1 MSNFNSLSDPNS
13 MEQANDV
20 AAFKQFE
27 HDGWEQSVAAY
38 DHRFGSLTTQMI
50 MPLIRELK
58 PTKGEKLL
66 DIATGPGYVAAKGR
80 DCGCI
85 VSAIDISE
93 AMIARA
99 REAFPQGIDFRVGD
113 AEALQFGEAAFDVIT
128 MNFGMLH
135 LAQPE
140 QAAREACKA
149 LKPGGRFGFTVWAQ
163 PELSKGFAIVLR
175 AIESHGD
182 SAVRLPA
189 GPPFFKYSSREQGI
203 GLLTAAGF
211 VSPKAHLTQLTW
223 RLPNADSLFE
233 AFYEGTAR
241 TGGNLRA
248 QPAENRE
255 RIRRAVRES
264 VARYE
269 RAGSLELPMA
279 AWVYVAD
286 RSLLQGAREPI

>member
-1 MSNFNSLSDPNS
+1 
-13 MEQANDV
+13 MEQENDV

-50 MPLIRELK
+50 MPLLRELK
-58 PTKGEKLL
+58 PAKGEKLL
-66 DIATGPGYVAAKGR
+66 DIATGPGYVAAKAL

-113 AEALQFGEAAFDVIT
+113 AEALLFGEAEFDVIT

-140 QAAREACKA
+140 QAVREACKA
-149 LKPGGRFGFTVWAQ
+149 LKAGGRFGFTVWAQ
-163 PELSKGFAIVLR
+163 PELSIGFSIVLR
-175 AIESHGD
+175 AIESHGN
-182 SAVRLPA
+182 SAVRLPP

-211 VSPKAHLTQLTW
+211 VSPQASLTHLTW
-223 RLPNADSLFE
+223 ELPNADSLFE

-248 QPAENRE
+248 QPEENRE
-255 RIRRAVRES
+255 RIRRAVRED

-269 RAGSLELPMA
+269 RAGAVELPMA
-279 AWVYVAD
+279 AWVYIGHKCAPKS
-286 RSLLQGAREPI
+286 RRMAMQ

>member
-1 MSNFNSLSDPNS
+1 
-13 MEQANDV
+13 MEQENGV

-38 DHRFGSLTTQMI
+38 DHRFGPLTTQMI
-50 MPLIRELK
+50 GPLLRELK
-58 PTKGEKLL
+58 LTKGERLL
-66 DIATGPGYVAAKGR
+66 DVATGPGYVAAKAL

-113 AEALQFGEAAFDVIT
+113 AEALRFGETEFDVIT
-128 MNFGMLH
+128 MNFGILH

-140 QAAREACKA
+140 QAVREACKA
-149 LKPGGRFGFTVWAQ
+149 LKTGGRFGFTVWAQ
-163 PELSKGFAIVLR
+163 PELSIGFSIVLR
-175 AIESHGD
+175 AIESHGH

-189 GPPFFKYSSREQGI
+189 GPPFFKYSSREEGA

-211 VSPKAHLTQLTW
+211 ASPKAELTHLTW

-233 AFYEGTAR
+233 AFYQGTAR

-248 QPAENRE
+248 QPEENRE
-255 RIRRAVRES
+255 LIRRAVRQGAAS
-264 VARYE
+264 YE
-269 RAGSLELPMA
+269 RAGAVELPMA
-279 AWVYVAD
+279 AWVHIGHKSE
-286 RSLLQGAREPI
+286 R

>member
-1 MSNFNSLSDPNS
+1 

-58 PTKGEKLL
+58 PTKGERLL
-66 DIATGPGYVAAKGR
+66 DIATGPGYVAAR
-80 DCGCI
+80 ALDCGCI

-99 REAFPQGIDFRVGD
+99 RVAFPQGIDFRVGD
-113 AEALQFGEAAFDVIT
+113 AEALLFGEAEFDVIT

-163 PELSKGFAIVLR
+163 PELSMGFSIVLR
-175 AIESHGD
+175 AIESHGN
-182 SAVRLPA
+182 SAVRLPP

-211 VSPKAHLTQLTW
+211 ASPKAQLTHLTW
-223 RLPNADSLFE
+223 RLPDADSLFE

-248 QPAENRE
+248 QPEENRE
-255 RIRRAVRES
+255 RIRRSVRED

-269 RAGSLELPMA
+269 RAGFVELPMA
-279 AWVYVAD
+279 AWVYVGEKSAPKG
-286 RSLLQGAREPI
+286 RRMAMQ

>member
-1 MSNFNSLSDPNS
+1 
-13 MEQANDV
+13 MEQQDNV
-20 AAFKQFE
+20 EAFKRFE
-27 HDGWEQSVAAY
+27 HDGWERSVAAY

-50 MPLIRELK
+50 VPLIRELK
-58 PTKGEKLL
+58 PVKGEKLL

-93 AMIARA
+93 TMIAKA
-99 REAFPQGIDFRVGD
+99 RDAFPQGIDFRVGD
-113 AEALQFGEAAFDVIT
+113 AEALRFGEAVFDVIT

-135 LAQPE
+135 LARPE
-140 QAAREACKA
+140 QAAREAYEA

-163 PELSKGFAIVLR
+163 PELSTGFAIILR
-175 AIESHGD
+175 AIEAHGD
-182 SAVRLPA
+182 SAVRLPD
-189 GPPFFKYSSREQGI
+189 GPPFFKYSNRQQGI

-211 VSPKAHLTQLTW
+211 ASPKAHLTHLTW
-223 RLPNADSLFE
+223 RLPNADSVFA
-233 AFYEGTAR
+233 AFHEGTAR

-255 RIRRAVRES
+255 RIRRVVREE

-269 RAGSLELPMA
+269 KAGTVELPMA
-279 AWVYVAD
+279 AWVYV
-286 RSLLQGAREPI
+286 GAKPAPKLRRMA

>member
-1 MSNFNSLSDPNS
+1 
-13 MEQANDV
+13 MEQKNDV
-20 AAFKQFE
+20 EAFKRFE

-50 MPLIRELK
+50 MPLIQELR
-58 PTKGEKLL
+58 PAKGEKLL
-66 DIATGPGYVAAKGR
+66 DIATGPGYVAAKAL

-93 AMIARA
+93 AMITRA

-113 AEALQFGEAAFDVIT
+113 AEALRFGEAEFDVIT

-149 LKPGGRFGFTVWAQ
+149 LKTGGRFGFTVWAQ
-163 PELSKGFAIVLR
+163 PELSIGFSIVLR
-175 AIESHGD
+175 AIESHGN

-189 GPPFFKYSSREQGI
+189 GPPFFKYSSREQGV

-211 VSPKAHLTQLTW
+211 ASPKARLTHLAW

-248 QPAENRE
+248 QPEENRE

-264 VARYE
+264 VASYE
-269 RAGSLELPMA
+269 RAGAVELPMA
-279 AWVYVAD
+279 AWVYVGYKPE
-286 RSLLQGAREPI
+286 R

>member
-1 MSNFNSLSDPNS
+1 
-13 MEQANDV
+13 MEQKGEV
-20 AAFKQFE
+20 EAFKQFE

-38 DHRFGSLTTQMI
+38 DHLFGSLTAQMI
-50 MPLIRELK
+50 TPLIGELK

-80 DCGCI
+80 DCGCV

-99 REAFPQGIDFRVGD
+99 REAFPQDIDFRVGD
-113 AEALQFGEAAFDVIT
+113 AEALLFGEAAFDVIT

-135 LAQPE
+135 LAQPG
-140 QAAREACKA
+140 QAAREACQA

-163 PELSKGFAIVLR
+163 PELSTGFSIILR
-175 AIESHGD
+175 AIEAHGNPT
-182 SAVRLPA
+182 VRLPA
-189 GPPFFKYSSREQGI
+189 GPPFFHYSNREQGI

-211 VSPKAHLTQLTW
+211 VSPQAQLTHLTW

-248 QPAENRE
+248 QPEENRE
-255 RIRRAVRES
+255 RIRRAVRED

-269 RAGSLELPMA
+269 RAGSVEIPMA
-279 AWVYVAD
+279 AWVYIGEKSAS
-286 RSLLQGAREPI
+286 RGSGIA